1 MKSILIDQ
9 NIAKAG
15 GTISRESRARPHY
28 NYSTYSS
35 SKTIV
40 GMSYH
45 NLEESQAFNMKI
57 AEKNEIY
64 LSLLEVV

>member
-1 MKSILIDQ
+1 MKSIIIDQ

-15 GTISRESRARPHY
+15 GTISRESRA
-28 NYSTYSS
+28 
-35 SKTIV
+35 
-40 GMSYH
+40 MSYH
-45 NLEESQAFNMKI
+45 NLEGSQAFNMKI